1 MIPPFYLRMFM
12 IMIERFRLYYLCTT
26 SNLTLLDDILFGR
39 EREVK
44 GLWMINIIL
53 ECIVIT
59 YYSHFNI
66 CLNALLLINYQFTF
80 MILES

>member
-26 SNLTLLDDILFGR
+26 SNLALLDDILFGR
-39 EREVK
+39 ESEVK

-53 ECIVIT
+53 ECIVI
-59 YYSHFNI
+59 
-66 CLNALLLINYQFTF
+66 LINILTF
-80 MILES
+80 V